1 MDIKEELSALPKAW
15 GYVAVK
21 NKRPYQNDWQNNP
34 LKKSQLIKELVAKRS
49 TGIGVCC
56 GTPSGGLLFLDH
68 DGPSAAKILGEW
80 GFSLSSLPP
89 SWMVTSGRVGRFQ
102 IIYKVP
108 EKYWSKIKTRK
119 YQTGVKD
126 EDGSVEQIELR
137 WDGTQ
142 SIVSGSH
149 PMTDGYRWMDGRSPR
164 DIKEIAEAPIEI
176 IKKMMEPNKKKI
188 KTPPI
193 QTLNSDTDKARSLL
207 QSINPSRLDD
217 YDTWLKI
224 GMAAHSVGDD
234 SLLSDWEQLSQKN
247 SKYKSG
253 ECEKKWSSFKSSG
266 VSLGTLQ
273 KYATEDGWTPPPRTF
288 PTSIEPKEESSPIPR
303 KLEQL
308 TSQELMNFLRNLKQ
322 EIRFN
327 TFSHSI
333 EMDGKVIKN
342 IEIFYLTLA
351 ELGYKVP
358 KEMAVDCL
366 LKVAHENEYDPVKL
380 YLDHCYNEIQPAYIE
395 SLASTYL
402 RPQDQNLT
410 EPTIY
415 DTMLKLTL
423 INAVRR
429 VYIPGCK
436 HDTAT
441 VLQGSQGIK
450 KSSFWQTLFGPF
462 FSDALGDISSKD
474 DLLVLHR
481 SWGMEWSEIDGV
493 TSRKHAGVVKAFLS
507 RATDL
512 LRVPYGKAVE
522 EWPRRGIICGS
533 TNKESGLL
541 IDDTGNRR
549 FHIIPCTA
557 KSIDLDSLQLERDSL
572 WSGAVHAFKNKEQH
586 FLSTEQ
592 ENQIEKE
599 NLGYMVD
606 SPWLSVIT
614 NYLNDPANAVKDIT
628 IELLLTDAVE
638 KPIERQTKSDIM
650 TVSSI
655 LKSLHYERKRK
666 RLMGT
671 PKWVWFPPVLTPVL
685 TTENA

>member
-1 MDIKEELSALPKAW
+1 MDIKEELLGLPKHW
-15 GYVAVK
+15 GFVAVK

-34 LKKSQLIKELVAKRS
+34 LTRSQLFKEISTKRS

-102 IIYKVP
+102 IIYQVP

-119 YQTGVKD
+119 FQTGVKD
-126 EDGSVEQIELR
+126 EDGAVEQIELR

-142 SIVSGSH
+142 SIVSGKH
-149 PMTDGYRWMDGRSPR
+149 PITDGYRWMDGRSPR
-164 DIKEIAEAPIEI
+164 DLSIAQAPLAI
-176 IKKMMEPNKKKI
+176 IKKMMEQKKKKI
-188 KTPPI
+188 TQIKAYD
-193 QTLNSDTDKARSLL
+193 SDSDKARSLL
-207 QSINPSRLDD
+207 QSINPNRLDD
-217 YDTWLKI
+217 YDSWLKI

-234 SLLSDWEQLSQKN
+234 SLLQEWEALSQKN
-247 SKYKSG
+247 GKHKFG
-253 ECEKKWSSFKSSG
+253 DCLKKWNSFKSAG

-273 KYATEDGWTPPPRTF
+273 KFATEDGWTPPPRNF
-288 PTSIEPKEESSPIPR
+288 PTSIETENEATPVPR

-308 TSQELMNFLRNLKQ
+308 TSQELINFLRNLKQ

-333 EMDGKVIKN
+333 EMDNKVIKN
-342 IEIFYLTLA
+342 IELFYLTLA
-351 ELGYKVP
+351 ELGYKVS

-380 YLDHCYNEIQPAYIE
+380 YLDHCYNEIEPAYIE

-402 RPQDQNLT
+402 RPEDKNLSDS
-410 EPTIY
+410 TIY

-429 VYIPGCK
+429 VFNPGCK

-481 SWGMEWSEIDGV
+481 SWGMEWSEIDGI

-507 RATDL
+507 RSTDL
-512 LRVPYGKAVE
+512 LRVPYGKCVE
-522 EWPRRGIICGS
+522 EWPRRGIIVGS
-533 TNKESGLL
+533 SNKESGLL

-549 FHIIPCTA
+549 FHVIPCTA

-572 WSGAVHAFKNKEQH
+572 WSAAVHAFKNNEPH
-586 FLSTEQ
+586 FLSYEQ
-592 ENQIEKE
+592 EHQIENE

-606 SPWLSVIT
+606 SPWSTVISQW
-614 NYLNDPANAVKDIT
+614 LNDPSNSVKDIT

-638 KPIERQTKSDIM
+638 KPVERQTKSDMM
-650 TVSSI
+650 TVSQI
-655 LKSLHYERKRK
+655 LRSLKYDRKKK
-666 RLMGT
+666 RVMGT
-671 PKWVWFPPVLTPVL
+671 PKWVWFLKS
-685 TTENA
+685 N

>member
-1 MDIKEELSALPKAW
+1 
-15 GYVAVK
+15 
-21 NKRPYQNDWQNNP
+21 
-34 LKKSQLIKELVAKRS
+34 
-49 TGIGVCC
+49 
-56 GTPSGGLLFLDH
+56 
-68 DGPSAAKILGEW
+68 
-80 GFSLSSLPP
+80 
-89 SWMVTSGRVGRFQ
+89 
-102 IIYKVP
+102 
-108 EKYWSKIKTRK
+108 
-119 YQTGVKD
+119 
-126 EDGSVEQIELR
+126 
-137 WDGTQ
+137 
-142 SIVSGSH
+142 
-149 PMTDGYRWMDGRSPR
+149 
-164 DIKEIAEAPIEI
+164 
-176 IKKMMEPNKKKI
+176 
-188 KTPPI
+188 
-193 QTLNSDTDKARSLL
+193 
-207 QSINPSRLDD
+207 
-217 YDTWLKI
+217 
-224 GMAAHSVGDD
+224 
-234 SLLSDWEQLSQKN
+234 
-247 SKYKSG
+247 
-253 ECEKKWSSFKSSG
+253 
-266 VSLGTLQ
+266 
-273 KYATEDGWTPPPRTF
+273 
-288 PTSIEPKEESSPIPR
+288 
-303 KLEQL
+303 
-308 TSQELMNFLRNLKQ
+308 
-322 EIRFN
+322 
-327 TFSHSI
+327 
-333 EMDGKVIKN
+333 
-342 IEIFYLTLA
+342 
-351 ELGYKVP
+351 
-358 KEMAVDCL
+358 MAVDCL

-522 EWPRRGIICGS
+522 EWPRRGIIVGS

-572 WSGAVHAFKNKEQH
+572 WSAAVHAFKNKESH
-586 FLSTEQ
+586 FLSFEQ
-592 ENQIEKE
+592 ENQIGKE

-614 NYLNDPANAVKDIT
+614 NYLNDPANAIKDIT
-628 IELLLTDAVE
+628 IELLLSDAVE

-666 RLMGT
+666 RVSGT

>member
-1 MDIKEELSALPKAW
+1 MDIKEELLGLPKHW
-15 GYVAVK
+15 GFVAVQ

-34 LKKSQLIKELVAKRS
+34 LTRSQLFKEISSKKS

-68 DGPSAAKILGEW
+68 DGPSAAKILSEW

-102 IIYKVP
+102 IIYQVP

-119 YQTGVKD
+119 FQTGVKD

-164 DIKEIAEAPIEI
+164 DLKEIAEAPLAI
-176 IKKMMEPNKKKI
+176 IKKMMEPKKKTS
-188 KTPPI
+188 KTPQI

-207 QSINPSRLDD
+207 QSISPSRLDD

-224 GMAAHSVGDD
+224 GMAAHSVGDN

-273 KYATEDGWTPPPRTF
+273 KFATEDGWSPPPRSF
-288 PTSIEPKEESSPIPR
+288 PTSIEPKEESTPVPR

-333 EMDGKVIKN
+333 EMEGKVIKN

-522 EWPRRGIICGS
+522 EWPRRGIIVGS

-549 FHIIPCTA
+549 FHVIPCTA

-572 WSGAVHAFKNKEQH
+572 WSAAVHAFKNNEPH
-586 FLSTEQ
+586 YLSLKQ
-592 ENQIEKE
+592 EHQIEKE

-606 SPWLSVIT
+606 SPWSSVIS
-614 NYLNDPANAVKDIT
+614 NWLNDPSNSVKDIT
-628 IELLLTDAVE
+628 IELLLSEAVE
-638 KPIERQTKSDIM
+638 KPIERQTKSDVM
-650 TVSSI
+650 TVSQI
-655 LKSLHYERKRK
+655 LRSLKYDRKKK
-666 RLMGT
+666 RIMGT
-671 PKWVWFPPVLTPVL
+671 SKWVWFAKPS
-685 TTENA
+685 